1 MIHCAFSNKKAAW
14 NLKLFMFQAAL
25 GIAAF

>member
-1 MIHCAFSNKKAAW
+1 M
-14 NLKLFMFQAAL
+14 KLFMFQAAL